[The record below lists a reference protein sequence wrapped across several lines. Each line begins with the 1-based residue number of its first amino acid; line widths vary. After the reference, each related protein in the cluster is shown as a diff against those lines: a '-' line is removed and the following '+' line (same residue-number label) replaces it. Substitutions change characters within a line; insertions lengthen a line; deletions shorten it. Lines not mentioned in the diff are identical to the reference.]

1 VFKTPVA
8 CFESEDGGRKGG
20 GGEDGGGMFD
30 SSREMVKERGS
41 SLLDMIQL
49 SRSQVCRG
57 VYV

>member
-1 VFKTPVA
+1 MPVA

-20 GGEDGGGMFD
+20 GGEDGGGVLD
-30 SSREMVKERGS
+30 RSREMGKERGS
-41 SLLDMIQL
+41 SLLDLIHM